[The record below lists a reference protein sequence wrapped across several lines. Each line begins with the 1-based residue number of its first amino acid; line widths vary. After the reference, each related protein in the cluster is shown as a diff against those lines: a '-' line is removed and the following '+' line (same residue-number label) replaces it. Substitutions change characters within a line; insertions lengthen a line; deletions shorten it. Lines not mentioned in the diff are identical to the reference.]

1 MRLSRFWLVLTL
13 TLFCF
18 PLFVGLDRA
27 DIENDEAIYSFGV
40 DRILEI
46 GDWLAPRSSP
56 HEDQVFL
63 EKPPLKFWIVAAPMR
78 IGLLPHGEF
87 GMRFWDAA
95 FGGLAFLYVFAIGHL
110 LAGPVCGAVGV
121 LTLFVHWPLLFEHGL
136 RSNNMEAALLLSY
149 CAGVFHFM
157 RWARADSDRARLA
170 HALVVGL
177 AFSLGFMTKF
187 VAAVFLPMILGLTAL
202 VFSDVRRRLFT
213 GWRQWA
219 AAMGLVL
226 FVCAPWFVYAHV
238 RFGAL
243 LWQTILGEHVYN
255 RFTAYLDPAHL
266 QPWYFYAQSM
276 HDRLI
281 ESQSRGLVLAGLAVL
296 AVQAVRRRWPEGFLA
311 LIWLVIPIAL
321 ISTGT
326 SKLYH
331 YTYPFLPPLGLAA
344 GYLVANAIT
353 LTSLALNTSLR
364 RVDWNWIAP
373 RAALVRLLDQP
384 AVRLTLLAIAAL
396 ALAIGAASL
405 VIGSVRLEVGSTV
418 LFRSSGIVRPAL
430 IGLLFGLLAGARR
443 SAARVTAALLVT
455 SLLPIPAYRTT
466 LGRLMTDEH
475 PMATTSAC
483 VQGVAATLDATSA
496 RGLYMDVPPEI
507 VTHGMNYYFR
517 RVRPWTRA
525 DPPSPEALDAQL
537 RDAADGRPILV
548 SEAIYQSFMRGGET
562 GARQRTASPPLVS
575 FPDVVLI
582 LPGPYSACANVTGT
596 RGVRS
601 GPRSGRTAS

>member
-1 MRLSRFWLVLTL
+1 MRLSRFWLVLIL
-13 TLFCF
+13 AAFCF

-56 HEDQVFL
+56 HEDGVFL
-63 EKPPLKFWIVAAPMR
+63 EKPPLKFWIVAAPMQ

-95 FGGLAFLYVFAIGHL
+95 FGGLAFLYVFAIGRL
-110 LAGPVCGAVGV
+110 LAGPVCGAVAV

-136 RSNNMEAALLLSY
+136 RTNNMEAALLLSY

-157 RWARADSDRARLA
+157 RWARDDSHRTRLA

-202 VFSDVRRRLFT
+202 VFSDVRRRLFA
-213 GWRQWA
+213 GWREWA
-219 AAMGLVL
+219 AATGVVLLV
-226 FVCAPWFVYAHV
+226 CTPWFVYAHL

-243 LWQTILGEHVYN
+243 LWQTILGEHVYH

-266 QPWYFYAQSM
+266 HPWYFYVQSM
-276 HDRLI
+276 HDRLV
-281 ESQSRGLVLAGLAVL
+281 ESQSRELALAGLVVL
-296 AVQAVRRRWPEGFLA
+296 AVQTVRRRWPEGFLA
-311 LIWLVIPIAL
+311 LIWLVVPITL

-331 YTYPFLPPLGLAA
+331 YAYPFLPPLGLAA

-353 LTSLALNTSLR
+353 LTSLALNSVLR
-364 RVDWNWIAP
+364 RMDWNWIAP
-373 RAALVRLLDQP
+373 RAALVRLLDRP
-384 AVRLTLLAIAAL
+384 AVRLTLLAIASL

-405 VIGSVRLEVGSTV
+405 IYGPIRLEVGSTT
-418 LFRSSGIVRPAL
+418 LLRSSGIVRPVL
-430 IGLLFGLLAGARR
+430 VGLMFGLFAGARR
-443 SAARVTAALLVT
+443 SAARVTGALLVT
-455 SLLPIPAYRTT
+455 SLLPVPAYRTT
-466 LGRLMTDEH
+466 LGRLTTDEH
-475 PMATTSAC
+475 PMATTTAC
-483 VQGVAATLDATSA
+483 VQRVAATLDSA
-496 RGLYMDVPPEI
+496 SDRGLFMDVPPQV

-517 RVRPWTRA
+517 RLRPWTRTDA
-525 DPPSPEALDAQL
+525 PSPEALDAHL
-537 RDAADGRPILV
+537 RDTSGPRPILV
-548 SEAIYQSFMRGGET
+548 SESIYQTFMRGAET

-582 LPGPYSACANVTGT
+582 LPGPYSACADVRGT
-596 RGVRS
+596 RGVRAS
-601 GPRSGRTAS
+601 QRSTHTAP